1 MTLFTTLKKL
11 KSYKLIS
18 IEKLNLTL
26 NKQINCFVT
35 ILKNLKVIYCKVVF
49 FKQYTN

>member
-18 IEKLNLTL
+18 IEKLNLIW

-35 ILKNLKVIYCKVVF
+35 NLKNFKVIYCKLMF